1 MDAGLLVDD
10 IDAID
15 VVRARAR
22 TEACRPDMDD
32 RTVTGRSVHPRIV
45 PSIDSIAYIELTREK
60 PRLQAELDGEKN
72 FRSFWPEI
80 KCVKIRS
87 MVNGVAIGVPLGIV
101 GGNFYALHA
110 LYQRTRRAEG
120 RIGSPTH

>member
-1 MDAGLLVDD
+1 MTSFSAEEMDAGLLVDD

-60 PRLQAELDGEKN
+60 PRLQAELDGEKTSG
-72 FRSFWPEI
+72 RSGQ
-80 KCVKIRS
+80 K
-87 MVNGVAIGVPLGIV
+87 
-101 GGNFYALHA
+101 
-110 LYQRTRRAEG
+110 
-120 RIGSPTH
+120 